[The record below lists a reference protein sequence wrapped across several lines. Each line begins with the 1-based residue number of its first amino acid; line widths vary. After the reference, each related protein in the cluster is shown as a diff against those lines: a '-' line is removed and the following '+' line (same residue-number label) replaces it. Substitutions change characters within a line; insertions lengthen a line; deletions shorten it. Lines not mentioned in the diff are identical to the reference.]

1 MENSINYDV
10 QDSEQQIHLRDYLNI
25 IYQGRWIVLVCF
37 LTVLSAAAYFT
48 FTANPVFQASSKVLV
63 DDQASM
69 ERALFNVNYMNNSST
84 LLAQQIEILK
94 SRRLAE
100 NVIPKLEAKPYR
112 DSLYVFQPLSNGGY
126 FVFEDQVS
134 WLRSQMAINPML
146 EADIIEITFSAGTAF
161 ESAEICNV
169 ITETFQQLNKEYN
182 RSEFRDLREFLELQ
196 LRKKGEELR
205 KSEETLRLYKETEKL
220 VSLDAS
226 TAELIR
232 KLAVSQA
239 AGETAQIELQSA
251 QEQKRS
257 LEAQLEE
264 RRGAL
269 SSEVSEISSPLLNE
283 LQQNY
288 AKLVSD
294 KVRYESLI
302 AQDKNIDPREYE
314 LQLQS
319 MNSRISAVKSR
330 LQEEAQRIS
339 TTSMVSDPL
348 KIAEDLVASILDF
361 ENQINGLSAKI
372 DAYRD
377 VVQQNEIVLDQLP
390 SQGLELVRLER
401 QVKVD
406 ENTFVLLTQ
415 KLEETKIA
423 EAGQKEII
431 RVIDTAIEPV
441 NPISPKKR
449 LNLLLGAILGLG
461 LGIGLTFLKEFFD
474 DSVKSPEEIEKIG
487 LQILSIIPEI
497 SADQFVKK
505 ASTSNGHESIAGQ
518 ENVEARLITH
528 FDPKSPISEA
538 YRTLRTNIQFQKFE
552 NECPALLVTSSTPK
566 EGKSTTIANLA
577 ITMAQMGSRT
587 LIVDTDLR
595 RPVIHSVFGL
605 RKEKGVSN
613 FLLGKMSFDEITKP
627 TIIDNLYAITSGP
640 LPPNPSEMI
649 ASDEMDDFIRVA
661 REKFDVVL
669 FDSPPIIAVT
679 DAAIMSAKIDGL
691 LLVVRAHQTQKHAVR
706 HAKTLLENVESNI
719 LGCLLNGVSAKRS
732 YGSYYY
738 YYQYQY
744 YSYYG
749 HDLKRRKKSKSK

>member
-10 QDSEQQIHLRDYLNI
+10 QDSEQQINLRDYLNI
-25 IYQGRWIVLVCF
+25 IYQGRWIVLACF
-37 LTVLSAAAYFT
+37 LVVLLAAAYFT
-48 FTANPVFQASSKVLV
+48 FKANPVFQASSKVLV
-63 DDQASM
+63 DDKASM
-69 ERALFNVNYMNNSST
+69 ERALFNFNSISNNST

-100 NVIPKLEAKPYR
+100 NVVPKLEAKPYR
-112 DSLYVFQPLSNGGY
+112 DSLYIFQPLSNGTY
-126 FVFEDQVS
+126 LSFEQQVQ
-134 WLRSQMAINPML
+134 WVRGQMIINPML
-146 EADIIEITFSAGTAF
+146 EADIIEIIFNAGSPF
-161 ESAEICNV
+161 EAAAVCNV
-169 ITETFQQLNKEYN
+169 VTETFQQLNKEYN

-226 TAELIR
+226 TAEMIR
-232 KLAVSQA
+232 KLAESQA
-239 AGETAQIELQSA
+239 ASEAAQIELQAA

-264 RRGAL
+264 RRGSL
-269 SSEVSEISSPLLNE
+269 STEVSEISSPLLLQ

-294 KVRYESLI
+294 KVRYETLI

-319 MNSRISAVKSR
+319 MNNRIEAVKSR

-348 KIAEDLVASILDF
+348 KIAENLVSQILNL
-361 ENQINGLSAKI
+361 ENLIKGLSAKI
-372 DAYRD
+372 EAYRGV
-377 VVQQNEIVLDQLP
+377 VVQNEGVLEQLP

-406 ENTFVLLTQ
+406 ENTFILLTQ
-415 KLEETKIA
+415 RLEETKIA

-431 RVIDTAIEPV
+431 RVIDTAIEPGF
-441 NPISPKKR
+441 PISPKKR

-461 LGIGLTFLKEFFD
+461 LGIGLTFLREFFD

-487 LQILSIIPEI
+487 LNILSIIPEI

-505 ASTSNGHESIAGQ
+505 ASTGNGHASIAGQ

-538 YRTLRTNIQFQKFE
+538 YRTLRTNIQFHKFE
-552 NECPALLVTSSTPK
+552 NECPAMLVTSSTPK

-577 ITMAQMGSRT
+577 ITMAQMGSKI
-587 LIVDTDLR
+587 LLVDTDLR

-605 RKEKGVSN
+605 RKEKGVTN
-613 FLLGKMSFDEITKP
+613 FLLGKMSFEEIIKP
-627 TIIDNLYAITSGP
+627 TIIDNLYVITSGP

-649 ASDEMDDFIRVA
+649 ASDEMDDFIRLA
-661 REKFDVVL
+661 REHFDVVL

-691 LLVVRAHQTQKHAVR
+691 LLVVRAHQTQKNAVR
-706 HAKTLLENVESNI
+706 HAKNLLENVESNI

-749 HDLKRRKKSKSK
+749 HDLKRRKKSKKS